1 MFRLLGSVHS
11 CIRPNRVARPS
22 FRLGA
27 ASGISLFLFLSFL
40 LSSVLAPTPAFA
52 LEKDRD
58 LTQYTHRIW
67 QTQQGLP
74 AGSTYTV
81 FQSADSYLWI
91 GARVGLARFDGVRFT
106 PLNEIYPDAPGA
118 LWVRAAIEDSKGR
131 LWIGTNNDG
140 VYRVDVT
147 GTKHYGTEEGFP
159 TDLSQ
164 CLAEGPEGQIWAC
177 TETGVARIDPE
188 TGKIDSWDT
197 DDGLGGATSRA
208 ICFDSEGTVW
218 VGGDTPSINFFN
230 GEEFEFFVLQGLPAA
245 TSVRALECSTE
256 TVWVGT
262 TFGLV
267 ALNEGQQTLY
277 TADDGM
283 VDNFV
288 FSLAHGEG
296 GTLWI
301 GTRSG
306 FSRFRDG
313 QFDSF
318 YPRDGL
324 SQGTALSV
332 YEDHEGSLWVGTKRG
347 LNQFVNGGPV
357 PYTTTEGLPS
367 NEAGPVLEDSSGI
380 MWTGT
385 LDAGLARFDGK
396 QFTSLTTANGLPSN
410 GIYALAEADGSLW
423 VGTRDGLTRV
433 TRGRVQ
439 RTYREADGL
448 PSRDIRMLFRDR
460 DGILWAG
467 TADGLASF
475 RGNRFVTDRRVE
487 SVAIRAI
494 GQDRDGR
501 LLVAMDDGLM
511 IEPEPG
517 SRQPFEPL
525 TAQGVYLR
533 NANVFHLDPD
543 GLLWVGLNGA
553 GLRLIENDRIYAFN
567 ENDGLYDGE
576 IYGIASDDQGRLWMT
591 CSRGIFAV
599 NREELRRFAVG
610 ELDRFTNQPY
620 TPIEALRVIESR
632 AGVHPAMWQIDDGR
646 MWLSTIRGFI
656 VFDPAARQQTV
667 PPPAV
672 IENPIVDGQSQL
684 PSEISH
690 LPAGPKNLQFNFSGL
705 SYLAP
710 ERLVFRYKMEGYDED
725 WITSG
730 RRREA
735 FYTNL
740 PPGEY
745 TFSVMACS
753 AFRFCSEPAASMS
766 FTLAPAIYQ
775 RAWFWPLMLLLGA
788 IIAWGGYQLH
798 IRQLRQRYDLILS
811 ERSRIA
817 RELHD
822 TLIQGFSGITMALQ
836 GFSTQLTR
844 DSDKETLNEIISDA
858 ATCLRETRQSVAG
871 LRAVKGTDSGLA
883 ASIREAAREIT
894 ETKGIHLKLDIDP
907 NIATLPANVEY
918 NLMRIASEAIG
929 NAVKHA
935 TADTIG
941 VTLRTGPDGLHLE
954 VTDDGVGLP
963 NGSVAPGHGHYGVI
977 GMKERATQI
986 GAEFNLTNRPKG
998 GTAVS
1003 VFLPA
1008 ERSVEVVR

>member
-1 MFRLLGSVHS
+1 MVGLLGSVHS
-11 CIRPNRVARPS
+11 CRSSRGIVRLFTGMGAESPIPLLLCS
-22 FRLGA
+22 FLLA
-27 ASGISLFLFLSFL
+27 SLFL
-40 LSSVLAPTPAFA
+40 APPAQA

-74 AGSTYTV
+74 TGSTYTV
-81 FQSADSYLWI
+81 FQSADRYLWI

-106 PLNEIYPDAPGA
+106 PLNEIYPEAPGN
-118 LWVRAAIEDSKGR
+118 LWVRAALEDSKGR
-131 LWIGTNNDG
+131 MWIGTNNDG
-140 VYRVDVT
+140 VYQVDDT
-147 GTKHYGTEEGFP
+147 GTKHFGVDEGFP
-159 TDLSQ
+159 TNLAQ
-164 CLAEGPEGQIWAC
+164 CLAEDPEGRIWAC
-177 TETGVARIDPE
+177 TETGIARIDPE
-188 TGKIDSWDT
+188 TGKIDSWST
-197 DDGLGGATSRA
+197 DGGLAARASRA
-208 ICFDSEGTVW
+208 ICFDPEGTLW
-218 VGGDTPSINFFN
+218 VGGDTPNLNFFN
-230 GEEFEFFVLQGLPAA
+230 GERFEFFALHGLPPEA
-245 TSVRALECSTE
+245 SVRSMLCGPDM
-256 TVWVGT
+256 VWIGT
-262 TFGLV
+262 THGLV
-267 ALNEGQQTLY
+267 ALRDGEQTLY
-277 TADDGM
+277 TAKDGM
-283 VDNFV
+283 VDNFI
-288 FSLAHGEG
+288 FSLARGADE
-296 GTLWI
+296 TLWI

-306 FSRFRDG
+306 FGRLREG

-318 YPRDGL
+318 YPQNGL
-324 SQGTALSV
+324 SQGTALTV

-367 NEAGPVLEDSSGI
+367 NEAGPVLQDSNGI

-396 QFTSLTTANGLPSN
+396 QFTTLTTADGLPSN
-410 GIYALAEADGSLW
+410 GIYALAEASGSLW
-423 VGTRDGLTRV
+423 VGTRDGLARV

-460 DGILWAG
+460 DGVLWAG
-467 TADGLASF
+467 TAAGVASF
-475 RGNRFVTDRRVE
+475 RGGHFVTDNRAPRM
-487 SVAIRAI
+487 AIRAI

-501 LLVAMDDGLM
+501 LLVALDEGLM

-517 SRQPFEPL
+517 SPHPFEPI
-525 TAQGVYLR
+525 TADGVYLR
-533 NANVFHLDPD
+533 NTNVFHLDPD

-553 GLRLIENDRIYAFN
+553 GLRLIENGRIYAFS
-567 ENDGLYDGE
+567 ESDGLYDGE

-599 NREELRRFAVG
+599 NREELRRYAVG
-610 ELDRFTNQPY
+610 ELDRFQNQAY

-656 VFDPAARQQTV
+656 VFDPAARQQTI

-684 PSEISH
+684 PGAIVD

-705 SYLAP
+705 SYVAP
-710 ERLVFRYKMEGYDED
+710 ERIVFRYKMEGYDDD
-725 WITSG
+725 WIFAA

-740 PPGEY
+740 PPGQY
-745 TFSVMACS
+745 TFRVLACS
-753 AFRFCSEPAASMS
+753 AVRLCSEPAAAMS
-766 FTLAPAIYQ
+766 FALAPAIYQ
-775 RAWFWPLMLLLGA
+775 RAWFWPLMLLLA
-788 IIAWGGYQLH
+788 AAIAWGGYQLH

-836 GFSTQLTR
+836 GFSHQLTR
-844 DSDKETLNEIISDA
+844 DSDKEMLSEIISDA

-871 LRAVKGTDSGLA
+871 LRAVKGSDSGLA

-894 ETKGIHLKLDIDP
+894 ETKGIHLDLKIDP
-907 NIATLPANVEY
+907 NIGTLPADVEY

-935 TADTIG
+935 TASTIG
-941 VTLRTGPDGLHLE
+941 VTLRSGRDGLHLE

-963 NGSVAPGHGHYGVI
+963 NGRVAPGQGHYGVI

-986 GAEFNLTNRPKG
+986 GAEFNLENRPKG

-1008 ERSVEVVR
+1008 DRSVEVVR